1 MRRALSPTAALG
13 ALRAVLFRALPV
25 CPPPIVPRDDHPA
38 DCPTGPR
45 TLGFPPRGRQGL
57 RATSR
62 HFPGKSVLG
71 RAWEQGSSVGWQ
83 RAAFRGES
91 GRLEPG
97 GDRSGAHQGALSV
110 ERSVL
115 FATPSPPPRSGQAGS
130 VRAAPRPTTVF
141 LLRPGSVALRGT
153 QTLFVPECGDSELC
167 RPRARCEL
175 ARPAL

>member
-38 DCPTGPR
+38 DCPTGPG
-45 TLGFPPRGRQGL
+45 TLGFPSRGRQGL

-110 ERSVL
+110 GRSEL
-115 FATPSPPPRSGQAGS
+115 FATPSPPPRSGASGL
-130 VRAAPRPTTVF
+130 RACRAKANDSFPSAPRK
-141 LLRPGSVALRGT
+141 RGSARHADAL
-153 QTLFVPECGDSELC
+153 C
-167 RPRARCEL
+167 A
-175 ARPAL
+175 